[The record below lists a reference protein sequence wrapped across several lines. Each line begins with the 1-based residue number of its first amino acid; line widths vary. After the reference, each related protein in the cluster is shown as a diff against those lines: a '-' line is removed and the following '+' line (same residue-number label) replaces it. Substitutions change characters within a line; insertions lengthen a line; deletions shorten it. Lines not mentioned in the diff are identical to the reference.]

1 MSKVEAQEGRE
12 IFTTPEQDSVIE
24 ALAQPVENDRP
35 ISAIETGI
43 APEGRK
49 THQWFK
55 STYFYGGVILIAVT
69 ITAMGLHRIFV
80 GNRSPKIVVA
90 GETEQITSLKAEI
103 RRLQNTN
110 SEQLGENSSLTQGA
124 QFEAIPLEGQQNPN
138 AKGNLNAQQPGTA
151 TNLAAR
157 PGTTTTAP
165 QTPPKGQVRV
175 PARRTVTPRNTVS
188 LNRPRYTAPAPVR
201 AYRPT
206 VAPAKPRTALKAEP
220 NPTLE
225 NCVEFLQGG
234 INVPACAKHRISIK
248 AQAPTKPITLGQT
261 TPTSTVTKPIKP
273 VKLTPYKR
281 PVKTAY
287 ARPSAP
293 KAKLSHQVNF
303 MAGEIQTMDQY
314 DQEFSGNQSPASSN
328 APAVSK
334 MSAKVVRHVEWRSQD
349 EAQRVIIPLTITS
362 GPHKGQSAEAKIT
375 SLNGTQFTAELT
387 KLNNQP
393 VGPGQYMIEQKNT
406 TYLLAQYKT
415 QGGSSFGK
423 QVLGAALA
431 VGGEIA
437 SDQLGNVRGG
447 SHISNLVPRGGQQ
460 GPTGEYWKFSGNVD
474 IVAKS

>member
-1 MSKVEAQEGRE
+1 MSQVEAQEGRE
-12 IFTTPEQDSVIE
+12 IFTTQEQDSVIE
-24 ALAQPVENDRP
+24 TLAQPIEDDRP
-35 ISAIETGI
+35 ISTIETGI

-49 THQWFK
+49 THEWFK
-55 STYFYGGVILIAVT
+55 STYFYGAVILV
-69 ITAMGLHRIFV
+69 FV
-80 GNRSPKIVVA
+80 GVSAIGVHRVFTGNRKPKIVVA
-90 GETEQITSLKAEI
+90 GETEQIAGLKAKISQLE
-103 RRLQNTN
+103 
-110 SEQLGENSSLTQGA
+110 SEKSQQLGDNSSLTQGA
-124 QFEAIPLEGQQNPN
+124 QFESIPLEGQQNPN
-138 AKGNLNAQQPGTA
+138 ATGKPTAQQPGIA
-151 TNLAAR
+151 TNPAAR

-165 QTPPKGQVRV
+165 QTPPRGPARV
-175 PARRTVTPRNTVS
+175 PARRTVTPRNTVR

-201 AYRPT
+201 AYRPA

-220 NPTLE
+220 KPTLE

-248 AQAPTKPITLGQT
+248 TQAPTKPITLGQA
-261 TPTSTVTKPIKP
+261 TPTPTVPKTIKP

-281 PVKTAY
+281 PIKTAY
-287 ARPSAP
+287 ARPSVV
-293 KAKLSHQVNF
+293 KAKPSHQVNF
-303 MAGEIQTMDQY
+303 LAGEIQTMDQY
-314 DQEFSGNQSPASSN
+314 DQEFSGSNSPASPN
-328 APAVSK
+328 TPTVSK

-460 GPTGEYWKFSGNVD
+460 GPNGQYWKFSGNVD
-474 IVAKS
+474 IIAKS